1 MTDGLANE
9 IEFGFECD
17 ARMRRARRIGYQ
29 PSGNGPRQVAVEP
42 DALLRLSLLSRM
54 SPVRTCPKR
63 RVEHCD
69 LSLRLSL
76 TPRDSI
82 QLAVTCHD
90 VNHVLATRGSSG
102 KQE

>member
-1 MTDGLANE
+1 MD
-9 IEFGFECD
+9 
-17 ARMRRARRIGYQ
+17 
-29 PSGNGPRQVAVEP
+29 
-42 DALLRLSLLSRM
+42 
-54 SPVRTCPKR
+54 
-63 RVEHCD
+63 HCD

-82 QLAVTCHD
+82 QLAVTYHD